1 MYKYMRI
8 YVYTCSYTDIH
19 TLVHILYT
27 CLHLWINY
35 ISIFIYI
42 YIYIYIYILYIQN
55 LCYIKN
61 DIVFTKEKV
70 LFSAILL
77 LLP

>member
-42 YIYIYIYILYIQN
+42 YIYIIYTKLMLHKEWYSIYKRKSIIFSYITFAALA
-55 LCYIKN
+55 
-61 DIVFTKEKV
+61 V
-70 LFSAILL
+70 L
-77 LLP
+77 